1 MNREF
6 TLIKDYYDDG
16 IDIYKKKTILIKPGV
31 TVLAGCNGIGK
42 STLLRQI
49 KNILKKNNIP
59 CIKYDNLTEGGEEA
73 RSKAG
78 FFGDFQFLATAS
90 QSSEGENIIMN
101 MSNLARDIGDFV
113 RSGKNSEEEK
123 FDRISRVILTSNN
136 KPPKYDFY
144 VPIIERVIKDYLD
157 DSRIDLLSK
166 EIKEHSNY
174 DGTPLR
180 NPNIFKVLEIT
191 KKWLEI
197 ICLDISNGK
206 NTFKDNY
213 ETILNEFKEL

>member
-1 MNREF
+1 MYIYSELLHNELDAKSIF
-6 TLIKDYYDDG
+6 FSQLHSVVEHFIK
-16 IDIYKKKTILIKPGV
+16 IS
-31 TVLAGCNGIGK
+31 IGADLYSAEK
-42 STLLRQI
+42 GNDWEKQI
-49 KNILKKNNIP
+49 
-59 CIKYDNLTEGGEEA
+59 
-73 RSKAG
+73 
-78 FFGDFQFLATAS
+78 
-90 QSSEGENIIMN
+90 
-101 MSNLARDIGDFV
+101 
-113 RSGKNSEEEK
+113 NSF

-157 DSRIDLLSK
+157 DSRVDLISL

-180 NPNIFKVLEIT
+180 NPNPLKVLEIT
-191 KKWLEI
+191 KKWLET

>member
-1 MNREF
+1 M
-6 TLIKDYYDDG
+6 T
-16 IDIYKKKTILIKPGV
+16 
-31 TVLAGCNGIGK
+31 
-42 STLLRQI
+42 ST
-49 KNILKKNNIP
+49 
-59 CIKYDNLTEGGEEA
+59 
-73 RSKAG
+73 
-78 FFGDFQFLATAS
+78 
-90 QSSEGENIIMN
+90 
-101 MSNLARDIGDFV
+101 
-113 RSGKNSEEEK
+113 
-123 FDRISRVILTSNN
+123 N

-157 DSRIDLLSK
+157 DSRVDLISK

-191 KKWLEI
+191 KKWLET
-197 ICLDISNGK
+197 ICFDISNGK

>member
-1 MNREF
+1 MSVYSKFLHNEL
-6 TLIKDYYDDG
+6 TEMA
-16 IDIYKKKTILIKPGV
+16 V
-31 TVLAGCNGIGK
+31 TRNDA
-42 STLLRQI
+42 
-49 KNILKKNNIP
+49 KNIIFSQLHSVAEHF
-59 CIKYDNLTEGGEEA
+59 IKV
-73 RSKAG
+73 S
-78 FFGDFQFLATAS
+78 
-90 QSSEGENIIMN
+90 
-101 MSNLARDIGDFV
+101 IGCDLY
-113 RSGKNSEEEK
+113 SAEKGNDWEKQINSF

-157 DSRIDLLSK
+157 DPRVDLISK

-191 KKWLEI
+191 KKWLET
-197 ICLDISNGK
+197 ICFDISNGK